1 MTCNADLFFFLLECL
16 RWSIRQLFWVP
27 HISRNCLTVGWVTEV
42 TEPSCTYCLSLS
54 WLAQTCSGG
63 MAEEQ
68 EGGNGV
74 IQALQSCL
82 WDVANQRPVNRSKSH
97 SQAQIQG
104 VEKYCPSLGER
115 SSKLTLQRCIHT
127 RMGEIRGYFLQSTIV
142 DKSSHFPTFLT
153 ALALWVFLIFANPKR
168 IKQDL
173 IIVSIFICISL
184 TLSKLVHLFIQ
195 LLAQH
200 SCFKITCTHIHEKRL
215 EVYILV

>member
-1 MTCNADLFFFLLECL
+1 MVASSSGLLSLAGVRFFRIDLLVCPSPHL
-16 RWSIRQLFWVP
+16 WWPDNWKSWNQLF
-27 HISRNCLTVGWVTEV
+27 HIAGHHLVYSHGGGKISGNEKGQVLMNR
-42 TEPSCTYCLSLS
+42 SFSSLCFY
-54 WLAQTCSGG
+54 QVCECPIG
-63 MAEEQ
+63 Q
-68 EGGNGV
+68 
-74 IQALQSCL
+74 
-82 WDVANQRPVNRSKSH
+82 SKSH

-184 TLSKLVHLFIQ
+184 ILSKLVHLFIQ